1 LRIPQNG
8 HLWLISPT
16 FYQQLL
22 QVKIPKLQNDTDDL
36 ALFFALL
43 GSACVKAAR
52 KYVVEINPWRCDLL
66 KNMADDVSNKCKAQY

>member
-22 QVKIPKLQNDTDDL
+22 QGKDPKVQNDTDDL
-36 ALFFALL
+36 AVFFALL

-52 KYVVEINPWRCDLL
+52 KHVGEINTWRCDLL
-66 KNMADDVSNKCKAQY
+66 KN